1 MSYRV
6 HTSQHTQAVY
16 IKTGKAQLQSAQKY
30 RLMIHF
36 HRIWVERL
44 TWTLVWAGPFQ
55 TSTST
60 RSKWTRIACRRKWP
74 VQLSTFLHRS
84 KSSYRRLKRRLL
96 RCIRHTH
103 SWDSCLWSIRQGS
116 LSIRKVIKW
125 LELHCARIKVASSRS
140 TRTYSLRAPR
150 RFRSSLLL
158 KPMRRQKQPFWHRQS
173 KPWLARLIWK
183 YCTTRLSDLRI

>member
-1 MSYRV
+1 MWYRV
-6 HTSQHTQAVY
+6 LISQPTQAVC
-16 IKTGKAQLQSAQKY
+16 IKTGKARPQSALKHMQT
-30 RLMIHF
+30 IHF

-44 TWTLVWAGPFQ
+44 TWTLVWAGLFQ

-60 RSKWTRIACRRKWP
+60 RSRWTRIACRRKWP
-74 VQLSTFLHRS
+74 VQLSTFLQRN
-84 KSSYRRLKRRLL
+84 KSSYRRQGLRLL

-140 TRTYSLRAPR
+140 TRTYSHRAQK
-150 RFRSSLLL
+150 RFQSSPQQR
-158 KPMRRQKQPFWHRQS
+158 PMRRQRQPFWLRQS
-173 KPWLARLIWK
+173 KPWLARPIWK